1 VTFARGVRLGR
12 SPRLKGPIGST
23 RLYALPL
30 LLAALL
36 TAAGWYLWP
45 GTGHGSGP
53 LSYYR
58 AAGARD
64 ELNCLRLVIGV
75 DVSGSMRDFTV
86 PRDDALRQLFSWVK
100 TNLRPDDQVAIVD
113 FAAVA
118 KIRMWPTQVA
128 DLGALPPPAG
138 AHDGTYTYFRPIL
151 ADVDQFPQTSCDTA
165 LVLISD
171 AQLIDLPL
179 TSSAGRSLLLDHHIS
194 KIRLLVPGA
203 SIQVDPT
210 WIKGFPSASP
220 YVFDGTDAEATGL
233 TLGRAVVSLTGQSLA
248 PVH

>member
-1 VTFARGVRLGR
+1 M
-12 SPRLKGPIGST
+12 KGPMGST

-30 LLAALL
+30 LLVALL
-36 TAAGWYLWP
+36 AAAGWYLWP
-45 GTGHGSGP
+45 GAGHRPASLSG
-53 LSYYR
+53 YR

-118 KIRMWPTQVA
+118 KIRMLPTRVT
-128 DLGALPPPAG
+128 DLGTLPAPAG
-138 AHDGTYTYFRPIL
+138 AHDGTYTYFQPIL
-151 ADVDQFPQTSCDTA
+151 ADVDQFPRTSCDTA
-165 LVLISD
+165 MLLISD
-171 AQLIDLPL
+171 AQLIDLP
-179 TSSAGRSLLLDHHIS
+179 TTQAAGRNLLLEHHIS

-203 SIQVDPT
+203 SIQVGPT
-210 WIKGFPSASP
+210 WIEGFPSARP

-233 TLGRAVVSLTGQSLA
+233 TLGRAVVSLTGQSLS